1 MPDSVLTPAPVKTTG
16 RRAEANSAP
25 RRAIGSSVTAAD
37 ASGAFVVASAASP
50 AWDVG
55 GLFATRGAPGGPTS
69 VSGSRPASPSGGR
82 RAGGKRSR
90 RVPPPA
96 ARGQGQ
102 TAVGAPGGEARRS
115 HARQSTN
122 NSAQAAATTA
132 LVRRSC
138 RVPPNA
144 VWSV

>member
-69 VSGSRPASPSGGR
+69 VAGSRPASPSGGR
-82 RAGGKRSR
+82 RAGGIRCGGR
-90 RVPPPA
+90 RRRAPRAPLDLADPRVEVTRQLGVTVVA
-96 ARGQGQ
+96 IRG
-102 TAVGAPGGEARRS
+102 ER
-115 HARQSTN
+115 
-122 NSAQAAATTA
+122 AQ
-132 LVRRSC
+132 
-138 RVPPNA
+138 
-144 VWSV
+144 